1 MAMGDRIEL
10 TAADGHAL
18 TAYEADPGQASRGV
32 VVVQEIFGVNG
43 HIRDVTDRY
52 AELGFR
58 AVAPALFDRVTP
70 RVELDYDADGVAEG
84 RALRARIPW
93 DHAVAD
99 MGAAVAHLADSGP
112 VGVVG
117 YCYGGS
123 LAFLAATRLS
133 IAAAV
138 GYYGGQIVEFLDETP
153 RCPLM
158 LHFGEADSAIPL
170 EDVAKIEATFPDV
183 PVHVYEG
190 AGHGFNC
197 DRRGS
202 FDEPSAGL
210 ALDRTLEF
218 LDRAMR

>member
-1 MAMGDRIEL
+1 MGDWIEL
-10 TAADGHAL
+10 TASDGHLL
-18 TAYEADPGQASRGV
+18 TAYEADPGNAHRGIV
-32 VVVQEIFGVNG
+32 VIQEIFGVNG

-52 AELGFR
+52 ADLGFR
-58 AVAPALFDRVTP
+58 AVAPALFDRISP
-70 RVELDYDADGVAEG
+70 SVELEYDADGVAEG
-84 RALRARIPW
+84 REIRSRIEW
-93 DHAVAD
+93 DDAVAD
-99 MGAAVAHLADSGP
+99 MAAAAAHLADTGP

-123 LAFLAATRLS
+123 MAFLAATRLS
-133 IAAAV
+133 VAAAV
-138 GYYGGQIVEFLDETP
+138 GYYGGQIVDFLDETP

-158 LHFGEADSAIPL
+158 LHFGETDHAIPL
-170 EDVAKIEATFPDV
+170 ADVEQIKATFPDV
-183 PVHVYEG
+183 PVHVYDG

-202 FDEPSAGL
+202 FDEQSAQL